1 MEVADQEEVVDYL
14 ALEAEVDYL
23 ALDCLDM
30 DCLAE
35 LDILVVQ
42 AAAAVVAVV
51 MVHLE
56 GVANFLMFF
65 FWRTMTSLEFEA
77 WLFCDISNFT

>member
-1 MEVADQEEVVDYL
+1 MEVEVQEEAVDYL

-35 LDILVVQ
+35 LDILGVLDYLEPLEYLEVV
-42 AAAAVVAVV
+42 VV

-56 GVANFLMFF
+56 GAANFLMFF
-65 FWRTMTSLEFEA
+65 F
-77 WLFCDISNFT
+77 

>member
-1 MEVADQEEVVDYL
+1 MEVEDQEEVVDYL

-35 LDILVVQ
+35 PDILGVLDYLEE
-42 AAAAVVAVV
+42 AAN
-51 MVHLE
+51 LE
-56 GVANFLMFF
+56 EVANCLMFF
-65 FWRTMTSLEFEA
+65 F
-77 WLFCDISNFT
+77 

>member
-1 MEVADQEEVVDYL
+1 MEVEDQEEVVDYL

-35 LDILVVQ
+35 LDILVVLDYLEE
-42 AAAAVVAVV
+42 AAN
-51 MVHLE
+51 LE
-56 GVANFLMFF
+56 EVANCLMFF
-65 FWRTMTSLEFEA
+65 F
-77 WLFCDISNFT
+77 

>member
-1 MEVADQEEVVDYL
+1 MEVEVQEEAVDYL

-35 LDILVVQ
+35 LDILGVLDY
-42 AAAAVVAVV
+42 
-51 MVHLE
+51 LE
-56 GVANFLMFF
+56 PQRCLQ
-65 FWRTMTSLEFEA
+65 
-77 WLFCDISNFT
+77 